1 MFDQLRETPAHFLLI
16 DYGNWEK
23 VMQIALCQKM
33 PSRKFPPEEISKCLK
48 LQANLI
54 HDIFL
59 RLFFNNPKLRFFS
72 IHFYNLICSLPT
84 VLSRGGTPLYGLY
97 RYVRPQRVWFFSRFS
112 HKSVGYRIKLI
123 LVINRV

>member
-1 MFDQLRETPAHFLLI
+1 
-16 DYGNWEK
+16 
-23 VMQIALCQKM
+23 MQIALCQKM
-33 PSRKFPPEEISKCLK
+33 PNRKFPPEEISKCLK

-84 VLSRGGTPLYGLY
+84 VLSRGGYSLIWAIQVCATPKGM
-97 RYVRPQRVWFFSRFS
+97 VFQPF
-112 HKSVGYRIKLI
+112 
-123 LVINRV
+123 